1 MHNYTLLIVNGNKY
15 PRCQQEDPMF
25 RRHCVVAEIL
35 RTSDWVLF
43 IDADIGIVNP
53 TRLIEEYIDPRYDIT
68 FYDRFCSWEVAM
80 GSYIVKNTEFSRN
93 FLMNFADFENRL
105 PNSFHGSDNGAIHA
119 YLLETLVPGSRP
131 DAHVCYSIWHQSSG
145 YEDLFLFESCIRS
158 IIGSRNTFDKVRIV
172 RKGTG
177 WVRDIW
183 ITNSLWSYERDFML
197 HGMKESDRSA
207 VPDGIF
213 SHMRSMV
220 SSRFTWYPPLA
231 KDLDLQQCSSGTVE
245 WEYDVRLRVS
255 RSMVDKLLH
264 DMAQAVEKRR
274 WKSLARVHGY
284 LGDLL

>member
-1 MHNYTLLIVNGNKY
+1 
-15 PRCQQEDPMF
+15 MF

-35 RTSDWVLF
+35 KTSDWVLF

-158 IIGSRNTFDKVRIV
+158 IIGSRNTFDKCLQQQEILVAKFFKEKILRSKFFV
-172 RKGTG
+172 LQGTG

-213 SHMRSMV
+213 SA
-220 SSRFTWYPPLA
+220 LE
-231 KDLDLQQCSSGTVE
+231 CSSGTVE